1 MGNKR
6 KESWLLKDPNFVPKN
21 KKVRVVL
28 YLIINLILISLLP
41 ILAIVINFPYGYLCW
56 ILVFCF
62 LILFN
67 IQAFY
72 IHVER
77 FPLNDYNEYKVN
89 LKQEQFLFDGENYY
103 VELKKNDSLYEINF
117 ENKSIMFDM
126 NGCLFP
132 ITVIKAYLGRLF
144 IIKYINKYKLYSDW
158 MAKNID
164 IKKLFKNYSD
174 IKFIYNKNG
183 KIKESYLIKCGKT
196 QMNILMK
203 AINGHGFISWHS
215 GSAPSRSIRYY
226 VKISEQM
233 FVEQKSKNK

>member
-21 KKVRVVL
+21 KNVRVVL
-28 YLIINLILISLLP
+28 YLIINLILVSLLP
-41 ILAIVINFPYGYLCW
+41 ILVIVINFPYGYLCW

-77 FPLNDYNEYKVN
+77 FPLNDYNEYKIN
-89 LKQEQFLFDGENYY
+89 LKQDNFMFDGENYY
-103 VELKKNDSLYEINF
+103 VEVKKNGSLYEINLLD
-117 ENKSIMFDM
+117 KILIFDM
-126 NGCLFP
+126 KGCLFP
-132 ITVIKAYLGRLF
+132 ITVIKAYLGRIF
-144 IIKYINKYKLYSDW
+144 IIEYINKFKLYSDW
-158 MAKNID
+158 MAKNIN
-164 IKKLFKNYSD
+164 ISKVFKNYSN

-183 KIKESYLIKCGKT
+183 KTIERHLIKCGKT

-203 AINGHGFISWHS
+203 SINGHGFVSWHS
-215 GSAPSRSIRYY
+215 GNAPSRSVRYHF
-226 VKISEQM
+226 KISEQI
-233 FVEQKSKNK
+233 FVEQKNKNN